1 MTTTEAALTPGR
13 VGHRIAAPWQRPP
26 AATLD
31 EFRALAVPSVADAQ
45 LGHGVL
51 DGGIRALVSPRQSLG
66 VSVVG
71 AALPVSVTPGNGM
84 MIRRAIE
91 LAEPGDVLMVNGHGT
106 RERAV
111 LGGNVLMTV
120 AAAGIVAVIVDGA
133 VRDLDDA
140 ERLGIVLAAR
150 AVSPRSGSDEKG
162 VGEIG
167 HVAAVGG
174 VAVAAGDVV
183 VIDQD
188 GVVVVPAGDAA
199 DVAARARDVQRR
211 RGSAA
216 DFDQR
221 LAGART
227 ARRNRPSD
235 DAS

>member
-13 VGHRIAAPWQRPP
+13 VGYRIAASWHRP
-26 AATLD
+26 ADATLVP
-31 EFRALAVPSVADAQ
+31 FRSLSVPSVADAQ
-45 LGHGVL
+45 LGYGVL
-51 DGGIRALVSPRQSLG
+51 DGGIRALVPPRG
-66 VSVVG
+66 SVVG
-71 AALPVSVTPGNGM
+71 TALPVTITPGNGR

-91 LAEPGDVLMVNGHGT
+91 LAEPGDVLMVNGQGT

-140 ERLGIVLAAR
+140 ERLGVTLAAR
-150 AVSPRSGSDEKG
+150 ALSPRSGSDEKG

-167 HVAAVGG
+167 YVAAVGG

-183 VIDQD
+183 VVDQD

-199 DVAARARDVQRR
+199 DVAARADDVQRR
-211 RGSAA
+211 KGSAA
-216 DFDQR
+216 NFDQR
-221 LAGART
+221 LAGARD
-227 ARRNRPSD
+227 ARRDRPRQGDS
-235 DAS
+235 